1 MKIVIAD
8 DEALAR
14 RRLRALVAGIGGHT
28 VLGEAADGREAILRT
43 HELAPDVVLLDIRM
57 PGMDGLEA
65 ARHVAAFDRPPA
77 VIFTT
82 AYGDH
87 ALEAFEAHAVDYLLK
102 PIRRERLAAAL
113 ERTRRLTRAQL
124 DTLRADGDGGVGA
137 AARTHLCAR
146 VRGDL
151 VLVAVEDIR
160 YLQAGH
166 KYVTVRGSAR
176 EVLIEESLTGL
187 EREFGERFLRVHR
200 NALVARAYL
209 AGLERGPDGRVYARV
224 RGADTR
230 LEVSRRHLPRL
241 RRLVRRVAGARPV

>member
-1 MKIVIAD
+1 MKIVIVD

-14 RRLRALVAGIGGHT
+14 RRLRALVDGIGGHT

-65 ARHVAAFDRPPA
+65 ARHVAALDHPPA

-113 ERTRRLTRAQL
+113 EKTRRLTRAQL
-124 DTLRADGDGGVGA
+124 DTLRANGGGGVGTV
-137 AARTHLCAR
+137 ARTHLCAR

-160 YLQAGH
+160 YLQAGY
-166 KYVTVRGSAR
+166 KYVTVREGVR

-224 RGADTR
+224 CGVDTR

-241 RRLVRRVAGARPV
+241 RRLVRLAVGARPV